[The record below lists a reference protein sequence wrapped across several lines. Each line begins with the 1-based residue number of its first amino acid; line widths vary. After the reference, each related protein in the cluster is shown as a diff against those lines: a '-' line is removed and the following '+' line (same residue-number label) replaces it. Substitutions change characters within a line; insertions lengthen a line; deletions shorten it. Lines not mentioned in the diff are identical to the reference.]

1 MPEVVITLLAGP
13 FAPWGAAFVLLILFG
28 TAAWD
33 ARTGIIPN
41 IPILIG
47 ALAIIGARFL
57 ENGWRDALLYL
68 GLGLGTWVLIF
79 LINEGWYRLFKKDA
93 IGMGDAKWTALA
105 VATFGPLAAMFAWF
119 AGSWISLLWIGG
131 SYVIGQR
138 IKKVYFGPFLFA
150 GLLVGLCV
158 LRGIVRLPYPLAI

>member
-1 MPEVVITLLAGP
+1 MDIFSILLAGP
-13 FAPWGAAFVLLILFG
+13 FAPWGPLFVLLILAG

-47 ALAIIGARFL
+47 AIAITAARFL
-57 ENGWRDALLYL
+57 ENGWQDAALFF
-68 GLGLGTWVLIF
+68 GLGFGTWVLIF

-105 VATFGPLAAMFAWF
+105 VATFGPIASMFAWF
-119 AGSWISLLWIGG
+119 AGSWLSLLWIGG
-131 SYVIGQR
+131 SYLIGKR
-138 IKKVYFGPFLFA
+138 IKKVYFGPFLFFGLII
-150 GLLVGLCV
+150 GLLVV
-158 LRGIVRLPYPLAI
+158 RGIVKLPYPLTL